1 MWCVVLVPSLSVGGG
16 WGGQMCLLTVLVS
29 RPQVTISRS
38 DGGVGCEM
46 AWCLKLLVLEDNVAC
61 VKSDHR

>member
-1 MWCVVLVPSLSVGGG
+1 M
-16 WGGQMCLLTVLVS
+16 QMCLLTVLVS

-38 DGGVGCEM
+38 DGGVGCKM
-46 AWCLKLLVLEDNVAC
+46 AWCLKLLVLEDNVTC